1 MFAEFTALSS
11 ISYNMIATAIVR
23 RLEFQRDKTVKTFLE
38 EDENNNSDLYWKMR
52 KMIQT
57 SNLSLLK
64 MPILYLCLM
73 LEIMLTSKIFDR

>member
-1 MFAEFTALSS
+1 
-11 ISYNMIATAIVR
+11 MIATAICR